1 MKSSLGSG
9 NDLTP
14 TGNMPLSSVN
24 GSEGECRVIPQIGE
38 YQLGDFVID
47 TVYMVV
53 IICTMTAALAVM
65 WRAKVSQR
73 ILLDKFIVLEFIV
86 TYALVTISYSSALRH
101 WATSPQNVCQSNTS
115 WRLLAWGQLEL
126 SVMRSTSIVVLTLV
140 RFLSVVSPYFFERH
154 LAFNNRS
161 IYGSL
166 LCFFGIGTIS
176 GCFYLIPSILD
187 MQFYNGFCLASL
199 RVEKNRAHTVIALVT
214 AIVVLTAAF
223 VINIMMW
230 LYTRRMDRRMPT
242 VTWDSTLA
250 YSGSATVDSTLAH
263 CGSGTVDSEEHELDA
278 LLSHDKVML
287 VPRGSESSGGM
298 LHYSTNNP
306 DTLNLGLSTAPAGMY
321 QMPRGL
327 SSSDSDIP
335 SSQKSEFK
343 RPMDDF
349 QQIVLT
355 PRRATRETHAPRK
368 RSGRVRFAD
377 RCRSVDLGICQEKS
391 RTCPIGNLSAITKMK
406 FHLLQ
411 ERLSSSPITKLVVT
425 LSIIHLVFNVPLLVS
440 ISKY

>member
-1 MKSSLGSG
+1 MESSLGSG
-9 NDLTP
+9 NGLTP

-38 YQLGDFVID
+38 YQLGDFVIE

-65 WRAKVSQR
+65 WRAKMSRR

-101 WATSPQNVCQSNTS
+101 WATSPQNVCQGDIS
-115 WRLLAWGQLEL
+115 WRLLAWGLLEL

-161 IYGSL
+161 IYASL
-166 LCFFGIGTIS
+166 LCFFAIGTTS
-176 GCFYLIPSILD
+176 GCLYLIPSILD
-187 MQFYNGFCLASL
+187 MHFYNGFCLASL
-199 RVEKNRAHTVIALVT
+199 RGEKNRAHTVIVLVT
-214 AIVVLTAAF
+214 AIVVLSAAF
-223 VINIMMW
+223 VINIMMC
-230 LYTRRMDRRMPT
+230 LYTRRMDQRLPT
-242 VTWDSTLA
+242 VTWDSTLVH
-250 YSGSATVDSTLAH
+250 S
-263 CGSGTVDSEEHELDA
+263 GSGTVDSEENEPDA
-278 LLSHDKVML
+278 LLSHGKVML
-287 VPRGSESSGGM
+287 APRRSKSSGGM

-306 DTLNLGLSTAPAGMY
+306 HTLNLSLSMAPADMY

-335 SSQKSEFK
+335 SSLKSEFK
-343 RPMDDF
+343 RPIDDF
-349 QQIVLT
+349 QLLVPT
-355 PRRATRETHAPRK
+355 PQRATRDTHAPRK
-368 RSGRVRFAD
+368 RSVRVCFAGR
-377 RCRSVDLGICQEKS
+377 CPSVDLGIFQKKR
-391 RTCPIGNLSAITKMK
+391 RTCQISKLSAITKMK
-406 FHLLQ
+406 FHLLE

-425 LSIIHLVFNVPLLVS
+425 LSIIHLVFNVPILVS
-440 ISKY
+440 VSKY